1 MLTFWQFENIAKYG
15 VNMLIQRGGLKVVA
29 GLGISGVAAV
39 NFLHKQGYRVAVTD
53 SRSIPPGHDQI
64 PDDVETRFGQ
74 FDQALLLQAE
84 EIIISPGLDPQLAEI
99 QAAVA
104 QGIPVVSEI
113 QILRRFTDKPIMAI
127 TGSNAKST
135 VTTLIGL
142 MVQAAGVKVAVGG
155 NLGRPALEL
164 TQDDPELYILEL
176 SSFQLQTT
184 SDLAAD
190 VAVVLNISEDHL
202 DRHGDMF
209 AYHTAKHRIFQG
221 VKKVVYNR
229 DDSLTRPL
237 VPDVTPMQSFG
248 LNAPDMN
255 QYGVLKDTDGTLWL
269 ARGRERLLKSSD
281 MYMQGTHNVA
291 NALACLAL
299 GEAIGLPL
307 SSMLETLKT
316 FKGLEHRCEFVKEQH
331 GVRYYNDSKGT
342 NIGATLAALEG
353 LGAAIEPQQGKVAI
367 ILGGQGKGQDF
378 SALQNAL
385 SKYAKVA
392 ILIGEDQALI
402 EQAIKDTT
410 TLIHADSLQQAVEL
424 CQQHTQAHDV
434 VLLSPACAS
443 FDMFKSYTD
452 RGHQFVKCVNT
463 LA

>member
-1 MLTFWQFENIAKYG
+1 
-15 VNMLIQRGGLKVVA
+15 MLIQRGGLKVVA

-39 NFLHKQGYRVAVTD
+39 NFLHEHGYRVAVTD
-53 SRSIPPGHDQI
+53 SRKTPPGHDQI
-64 PDDVETRFGQ
+64 PSDVQTSFGQ
-74 FDQALLLQAE
+74 LDQELLLQAE
-84 EIIISPGLDPQLAEI
+84 EIVISPGLDPQLPEI
-99 QAAVA
+99 QAAIA
-104 QGIPVVSEI
+104 QGIAVVSEI

-142 MVQAAGVKVAVGG
+142 MAKDAGVKVAVGG
-155 NLGRPALEL
+155 NLGRPALDL
-164 TQDDPELYILEL
+164 TKDDPELYILEL
-176 SSFQLQTT
+176 SSFQLETT
-184 SDLAAD
+184 SNLHAE
-190 VAVVLNISEDHL
+190 VAVILNMSEDHL
-202 DRHGDMF
+202 DRHGDMMG
-209 AYHTAKHRIFQG
+209 YHTAKHRIFQG

-237 VPDVTPMQSFG
+237 VPDATPMQSFG

-255 QYGVLKDTDGTLWL
+255 QYGILKENDGTMWL
-269 ARGRERLLKSSD
+269 ARGRERILKSSE
-281 MYMQGTHNVA
+281 MYIQGTHNVA

-307 SSMLETLKT
+307 ASMLDTLKT
-316 FKGLEHRCEFVKEQH
+316 FKGLEHRCEFVKEVQ

-342 NIGATLAALEG
+342 NIGATLAAIDG
-353 LGAAIEPQQGKVAI
+353 LGAAIEPQQGKIAI

-378 SALQNAL
+378 TALRDAL
-385 SKYAKVA
+385 SKYAKLAV
-392 ILIGEDQALI
+392 LIGEDRAVI
-402 EQAIKDTT
+402 EKAIAGTT
-410 TLIHADSLQQAVEL
+410 TLLHAASLQEAVEL

-443 FDMFKSYTD
+443 FDMFKGYSE
-452 RGHQFVKCVNT
+452 RGHQFVECVNT

>member
-1 MLTFWQFENIAKYG
+1 
-15 VNMLIQRGGLKVVA
+15 MLIQRGGLKVVA

-39 NFLHKQGYRVAVTD
+39 NFLHEHGYRVAVTD
-53 SRSIPPGHDQI
+53 SLKTPPGHDQI
-64 PDDVETRFGQ
+64 PSDVQTSFGQ
-74 FDQALLLQAE
+74 LDQELLLQAE
-84 EIIISPGLDPQLAEI
+84 EIVISPGLDPQLPEI
-99 QAAVA
+99 QAAIA
-104 QGIPVVSEI
+104 QGIAVVSEI

-142 MVQAAGVKVAVGG
+142 MAKDAGVKVAVGG
-155 NLGRPALEL
+155 NLGRPALDL
-164 TQDDPELYILEL
+164 TKDDPELYILEL
-176 SSFQLQTT
+176 SSFQLETT
-184 SDLAAD
+184 SNLHAE
-190 VAVVLNISEDHL
+190 VAVILNMSEDHL
-202 DRHGDMF
+202 DRHGDMMG
-209 AYHTAKHRIFQG
+209 YHTAKHRIFQG

-237 VPDVTPMQSFG
+237 VPDATPMQSFG

-255 QYGVLKDTDGTLWL
+255 QYGILKENDGTMWL
-269 ARGRERLLKSSD
+269 ARGRERILKSSE
-281 MYMQGTHNVA
+281 MYIQGTHNVA

-307 SSMLETLKT
+307 ASMLETLKT
-316 FKGLEHRCEFVKEQH
+316 FKGLEHRCEFVKEVQ

-342 NIGATLAALEG
+342 NIGATLAAIDG

-378 SALQNAL
+378 TALRDAL
-385 SKYAKVA
+385 SKYAKLAV
-392 ILIGEDQALI
+392 LIGEDRAVI
-402 EQAIKDTT
+402 EKAIAGTT
-410 TLIHADSLQQAVEL
+410 TLLHAASLQEAVEL

-443 FDMFKSYTD
+443 FDMFKGYSE
-452 RGHQFVKCVNT
+452 RGHQFVECVNT

>member
-1 MLTFWQFENIAKYG
+1 
-15 VNMLIQRGGLKVVA
+15 MLIQRGGLKVVA

-39 NFLHKQGYRVAVTD
+39 NFLHEHGYRVAVTD
-53 SRSIPPGHDQI
+53 SRKTPPGHDQI
-64 PDDVETRFGQ
+64 PSDVQTSFGQ
-74 FDQALLLQAE
+74 LDQELLLQAE
-84 EIIISPGLDPQLAEI
+84 EIVISPGLDPQLPEI
-99 QAAVA
+99 QAAIA
-104 QGIPVVSEI
+104 QGIAVVSEI

-142 MVQAAGVKVAVGG
+142 MAKDAGVKVAVGG
-155 NLGRPALEL
+155 NLGRPALDL
-164 TQDDPELYILEL
+164 TKDDPELYILEL
-176 SSFQLQTT
+176 SSFQLETT
-184 SDLAAD
+184 SNLHAE
-190 VAVVLNISEDHL
+190 VAVILNMSEDHL
-202 DRHGDMF
+202 DRHGDMMG
-209 AYHTAKHRIFQG
+209 YHTAKHRIFQG

-237 VPDVTPMQSFG
+237 VPDATPMQSFG

-255 QYGVLKDTDGTLWL
+255 QYGILKENDGTMWL
-269 ARGRERLLKSSD
+269 ARGRERLLKSSE
-281 MYMQGTHNVA
+281 MYIQGTHNIA

-307 SSMLETLKT
+307 ASMLETLKT
-316 FKGLEHRCEFVKEQH
+316 FKGLEHRCEFVKEVQ

-342 NIGATLAALEG
+342 NVGATLAAIDG

-378 SALQNAL
+378 TALRDAL
-385 SKYAKVA
+385 SKYAKLAV
-392 ILIGEDQALI
+392 LIGEDRAVI
-402 EQAIKDTT
+402 EQAIAGTT
-410 TLIHADSLQQAVEL
+410 TLLHAASLQEAVEL

-443 FDMFKSYTD
+443 FDMFKGYSE
-452 RGHQFVKCVNT
+452 RGHQFVECVNT

>member
-1 MLTFWQFENIAKYG
+1 
-15 VNMLIQRGGLKVVA
+15 MLIQRGGLKVVA

-39 NFLHKQGYRVAVTD
+39 NFLHEHGYRVAVTD
-53 SRSIPPGHDQI
+53 SRKTPPGHDQI
-64 PDDVETRFGQ
+64 PSDVQTSFGQ
-74 FDQALLLQAE
+74 LDQELLLQAE
-84 EIIISPGLDPQLAEI
+84 EIVISPGLDPQLPEI
-99 QAAVA
+99 QAAIA
-104 QGIPVVSEI
+104 QGIAVVSEI

-142 MVQAAGVKVAVGG
+142 MAKDAGVKVAVGG
-155 NLGRPALEL
+155 NLGRPALDL
-164 TQDDPELYILEL
+164 TKDDPELYILEL
-176 SSFQLQTT
+176 SSFQLETT
-184 SDLAAD
+184 SNLHAE
-190 VAVVLNISEDHL
+190 VAVILNMSEDHL
-202 DRHGDMF
+202 DRHGDMMG
-209 AYHTAKHRIFQG
+209 YHTAKHRIFQG

-237 VPDVTPMQSFG
+237 VPDATPMQSFG

-255 QYGVLKDTDGTLWL
+255 QYGILKENDGTMWL
-269 ARGRERLLKSSD
+269 ARGRERILKSSE
-281 MYMQGTHNVA
+281 MYIQGTHNVA
-291 NALACLAL
+291 NDLACLAL

-307 SSMLETLKT
+307 ASMLETLKT
-316 FKGLEHRCEFVKEQH
+316 FKGLEHRCEFVKEVQ

-342 NIGATLAALEG
+342 NIGATLAAIDG

-378 SALQNAL
+378 TALRDAL
-385 SKYAKVA
+385 SKYAKLAV
-392 ILIGEDQALI
+392 LIGEDRAVI
-402 EQAIKDTT
+402 EQAIAGTT
-410 TLIHADSLQQAVEL
+410 TLLHAASLQEAVEL

-443 FDMFKSYTD
+443 FDMFKGYSE
-452 RGHQFVKCVNT
+452 RGHQFVECVNT

>member
-1 MLTFWQFENIAKYG
+1 
-15 VNMLIQRGGLKVVA
+15 MLIQRGGLKVVA

-39 NFLHKQGYRVAVTD
+39 NFLHEHGYRVAVTD
-53 SRSIPPGHDQI
+53 SRKTPPGHDQI
-64 PDDVETRFGQ
+64 PSDVQTSFGQ
-74 FDQALLLQAE
+74 LDQELLLQAE
-84 EIIISPGLDPQLAEI
+84 EIVISPGLDPQLPEI
-99 QAAVA
+99 QAAIA
-104 QGIPVVSEI
+104 QGIAVVSEI

-142 MVQAAGVKVAVGG
+142 MAKDAGVKVAVGG
-155 NLGRPALEL
+155 NLGRPALDL
-164 TQDDPELYILEL
+164 TKDDPELYILEL
-176 SSFQLQTT
+176 SSFQLETT
-184 SDLAAD
+184 SNLHAE
-190 VAVVLNISEDHL
+190 VAVILNMSEDHL
-202 DRHGDMF
+202 DRHGDMMG
-209 AYHTAKHRIFQG
+209 YHTAKHRIFQG

-237 VPDVTPMQSFG
+237 VPDATPMQSFG

-255 QYGVLKDTDGTLWL
+255 QYGILKENDGTMWL
-269 ARGRERLLKSSD
+269 ARGRERLLKSSE
-281 MYMQGTHNVA
+281 MYIQGTHNIA

-307 SSMLETLKT
+307 ASMLETLKT
-316 FKGLEHRCEFVKEQH
+316 FKGLEHRCEFVKEVQ

-342 NIGATLAALEG
+342 NIGATLAAIDG

-378 SALQNAL
+378 TALRDAL
-385 SKYAKVA
+385 SKYAKLAV
-392 ILIGEDQALI
+392 LIGEDRAVI
-402 EQAIKDTT
+402 EQAIAGTT
-410 TLIHADSLQQAVEL
+410 TLLHAASLQEAVEL
-424 CQQHTQAHDV
+424 CQQNTQAHDV

-443 FDMFKSYTD
+443 FDMFKGYSE
-452 RGHQFVKCVNT
+452 RGHQFVECVNT